1 MIHKIKSILVEAKNT
16 RYYKYYINNNFS
28 DGYSLKKDDMY
39 LLLCKYVQSTMTSK
53 IYNLL
58 SKFQKFLLD
67 VDKQEIYVIK
77 IESQTDKLSKSIK
90 QIPLKNLNK
99 IKKAQIKENLKKS
112 KKLLLYSN
120 INTNERLNQKLIDRY
135 ERL

>member
-1 MIHKIKSILVEAKNT
+1 VIHKIKSILVEAKNT